1 MRTWCPCQCHASHCF
16 FIILLFP
23 LFDSIGSM
31 HAFPFYNLFH
41 FFFFA
46 LASLPPPLGY
56 ASVSKGAKLQLKPS
70 LSRTKMLWVQ
80 RIFTE
85 KLWPVCPRITR
96 CTGYIHSIHW
106 VSVVVRE
113 WPGAEEC
120 VTVNCARAGLISKML
135 SFKWPYDNKYNI
147 PSFLSFPHPPT
158 SSSSTSCGEWRM
170 QLNYE

>member
-1 MRTWCPCQCHASHCF
+1 MPCF
-16 FIILLFP
+16 TLFFYYFIISSFR
-23 LFDSIGSM
+23 FDWLNACFSILQ
-31 HAFPFYNLFH
+31 PVP

-147 PSFLSFPHPPT
+147 PSFLSFPHPPA
-158 SSSSTSCGEWRM
+158 SSSTSCGEWRM